1 MRCAVD
7 GHWSTLLSYFDQ
19 VIGQKIEKGELSA
32 LLSVKV

>member
-7 GHWSTLLSYFDQ
+7 GHWSTLYFDQ
-19 VIGQKIEKGELSA
+19 VIGQKMEEGELSA